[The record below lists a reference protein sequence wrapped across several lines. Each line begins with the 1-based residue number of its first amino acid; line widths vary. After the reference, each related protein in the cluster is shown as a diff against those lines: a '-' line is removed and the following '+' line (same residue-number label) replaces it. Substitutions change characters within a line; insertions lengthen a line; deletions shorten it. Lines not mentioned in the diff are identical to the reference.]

1 VSAAAPARRRLGAQ
15 LAMELRLLSRNG
27 ENLLV
32 TFGIPLGLLLFFTR
46 VPVLDIPQPP
56 VSFLTPGIMALAIMG
71 AGMVSLAIA
80 TGFERSY
87 LVLKRLGATPLRRR
101 ELVAAKIGAVI
112 VIEVAQIA
120 AIVAVAV
127 ALGWQPAAA
136 ASDLLAA
143 AGALVLGA
151 AGFAG
156 IGLAMAG
163 RLRALATLALA
174 NGLFVILLLVSG
186 IVFPLDRLP
195 GVLATAAGLL
205 PAAALA
211 ETLRGAFDG
220 SVTAG
225 PFAVLAV
232 WALVAPAVAV
242 RVFRWE

>member
-1 VSAAAPARRRLGAQ
+1 VSRAAPAHRRVAAQ
-15 LAMELRLLSRNG
+15 LGMELRLLLRNG

-32 TFGIPLGLLLFFTR
+32 AFGIPLGLLVFFSAI
-46 VPVLDIPQPP
+46 PVLDIPEPA
-56 VSFLTPGIMALAIMG
+56 VAFLTPGIMALAVMG

-101 ELVAAKIGAVI
+101 ELVAAKIGAMVI
-112 VIEVAQIA
+112 IQVAQIA
-120 AIVAVAV
+120 AIAAVAGL
-127 ALGWQPAAA
+127 LGWRPQLTPAAA
-136 ASDLLAA
+136 VAASA
-143 AGALVLGA
+143 ALVLGA
-151 AGFAG
+151 GAFAG

-174 NGLFVILLLVSG
+174 NGLFVVLLLVSG

-195 GVLATAAGLL
+195 TGLAGAAGLL

-211 ETLRGAFDG
+211 DALRSAFEG
-220 SVTAG
+220 SIVAG
-225 PFAVLAV
+225 PLAVLAL
-232 WALVAPAVAV
+232 WAVTAPAVAA